1 MSRSCSAPRSSPI
14 ARVRVTAD
22 AAGERLDRFL
32 ATLEEL
38 GSRADVERL
47 LGERGAVTVDGER
60 RPKSYRLQEGEE
72 IAFEVPE
79 RAPVRA
85 AAVEEAPPLQIAHQ
99 DEHLLVVDKPAGLV
113 VHPGAGHASGTL
125 ADALLGHGAA
135 GGEAGRLGIVH
146 RLDRDTSGLLVV
158 ARSDAAFEQ
167 LQELVRARALEREYL
182 ALVRGKPRSR
192 SGRIEAPIGRDR
204 RDATRQSLDTE
215 TPREA
220 VTHFELEERLP
231 RHALLRVRL
240 ETGRMHQIRVHLA
253 AINLPVA
260 GDSVYGVGGELGLER
275 QFLHAARLAFDHPI
289 TGERVEAT
297 SPLPRDLAAALE
309 RAR

>member
-1 MSRSCSAPRSSPI
+1 VSPCCSAPRSSPI
-14 ARVRVTAD
+14 ARIRVPAD

-32 ATLEEL
+32 ASLEEV
-38 GSRADVERL
+38 GSRADAERL
-47 LGERGAVTVDGER
+47 LSARGAVTVDGER
-60 RPKSYRLQEGEE
+60 RPKSYRVQEGEE

-79 RAPVRA
+79 REAVFRPA
-85 AAVEEAPPLQIAHQ
+85 AEETPLLRIAHQ
-99 DEHLLVVDKPAGLV
+99 DEHLLVVDKPPGLV
-113 VHPGAGHASGTL
+113 VHPGAGHTAGTL
-125 ADALLGHGAA
+125 ADALLAHGAA
-135 GGEAGRLGIVH
+135 GGEEGRLGIVH

-158 ARSDAAFEQ
+158 ARSGEAFER

-182 ALVRGKPRSR
+182 ALVRGTPRSR

-204 RDATRQSLDTE
+204 RDATRQSLDTD

-260 GDSVYGVGGELGLER
+260 GDAVYGVGGELGLER

-289 TGERVEAT
+289 TGERIETT
-297 SPLPRDLAAALE
+297 SVLPPDLAAALE